1 MEGTKMQDNLKTSQ
15 LRAIQ
20 YWFADGLPEL
30 SGGVICLLLAIY
42 FAIQQVMPAS
52 LGGFAFIFLA
62 LFIASFGVR
71 KLMLSIRQRKTYPRT
86 GYIEVR
92 KGWQDR
98 RLMWVAIGFTLL
110 LMGFLLYTILRGLQT
125 MLWMPVIGGVIF
137 LFIFFLAG
145 YRTKLTRFYF
155 VSGFS
160 LLLGLFL
167 SFSKLGDFW
176 GTALLS
182 LGTGLVLLAFGV
194 VTRVDYLRHSP
205 ASGEL
210 ADER

>member
-1 MEGTKMQDNLKTSQ
+1 MQENLKSSQ

-20 YWFADGLPEL
+20 YWFADGLLEL

-42 FAIQQVMPAS
+42 FAIQQVLPAS
-52 LGGFAFIFLA
+52 SGAFALIFLA
-62 LFIASFGVR
+62 LFVAAYGIR
-71 KLMLSIRQRKTYPRT
+71 RLMMSIRQRSTYPRT
-86 GYIEVR
+86 GYVELR

-98 RLMWVAIGFTLL
+98 RLSWVAIVFTALL
-110 LMGFLLYTILRGLQT
+110 LGFLLFTILRGIQT
-125 MLWMPVIGGVIF
+125 MLWMPVISGIIF
-137 LFIFFLAG
+137 LFLFFLTG

-167 SFSKLGDFW
+167 SFSGLGDFW
-176 GTALLS
+176 GTAVLS